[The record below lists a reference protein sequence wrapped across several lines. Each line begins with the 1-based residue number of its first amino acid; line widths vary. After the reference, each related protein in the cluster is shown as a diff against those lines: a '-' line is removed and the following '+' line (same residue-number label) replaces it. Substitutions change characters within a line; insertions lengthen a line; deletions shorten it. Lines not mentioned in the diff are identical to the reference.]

1 MNKDTYYCHKIQ
13 IEKSNKGLVFQ
24 RAKYLRQA
32 LRNEPA
38 QKLRITEHWINYHQE
53 ILQRSLDY
61 LAKHHQQDHTLSGS
75 KSK

>member
-1 MNKDTYYCHKIQ
+1 MNNDTYYCHKIQ

-32 LRNEPA
+32 LKNEPA
-38 QKLRITEHWINYHQE
+38 QTLRNTQSWIRYYQE
-53 ILQRSLDY
+53 SLQRSLDY

>member
-1 MNKDTYYCHKIQ
+1 MKKDTYYSHKIQ
-13 IEKSNKGLVFQ
+13 IEKANRGLVFQ

-32 LRNEPA
+32 LKNEPA
-38 QKLRITEHWINYHQE
+38 HTLRNTEHWIKYHQG
-53 ILQRSLDY
+53 ILQLSLDY

>member
-1 MNKDTYYCHKIQ
+1 MNNDAYYCHKIQ
-13 IEKSNKGLVFQ
+13 IRKSNNILVAQ
-24 RAKYLRQA
+24 RAEYLRQA

-38 QKLRITEHWINYHQE
+38 WKLRHTEHWIDYHQE
-53 ILQRSLDY
+53 ILQHSLDY

>member
-1 MNKDTYYCHKIQ
+1 MNNDAYYCHKIQ
-13 IEKSNKGLVFQ
+13 IEKSNKGLVVQ

-32 LRNEPA
+32 LKNEPA
-38 QKLRITEHWINYHQE
+38 QTLRNTELWIKYHQE
-53 ILQRSLDY
+53 SLQRSLDY